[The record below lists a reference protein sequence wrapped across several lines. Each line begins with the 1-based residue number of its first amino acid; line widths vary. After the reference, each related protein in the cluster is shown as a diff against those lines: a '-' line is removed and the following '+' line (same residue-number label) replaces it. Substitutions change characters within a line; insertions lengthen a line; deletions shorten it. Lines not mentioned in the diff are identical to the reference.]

1 MVPMALQEIMPGIH
15 WVIIAVLC
23 YDVNWKQ
30 HLHFKRWFFLAI
42 NFGILFQIFQ
52 SLARYPQLFCWHFA
66 AVAPSL
72 RWVGF
77 KVNGRFP
84 NPLASDGS
92 WGTWLALVRLK
103 RTLAHFFDKKSKL
116 IPTPVA
122 QCQPFVRNC
131 VSWWTFLLLNSE
143 SNLLC
148 IFTTGAEMIKRNLLW
163 DDPWH

>member
-1 MVPMALQEIMPGIH
+1 MEMVPMALQEIMPGIH

-42 NFGILFQIFQ
+42 YFGILFQIFQ

-72 RWVGF
+72 RWVGRKF
-77 KVNGRFP
+77 
-84 NPLASDGS
+84 L
-92 WGTWLALVRLK
+92 LK
-103 RTLAHFFDKKSKL
+103 LINFFDKKSKL

-131 VSWWTFLLLNSE
+131 VSWWTFLPLNSE